1 VSSSGAETTVG
12 VIGLGAIGAGV
23 AGAVARSP
31 FRLVVC
37 DVRPEATAP
46 FADAAKVAVDPAEVG
61 SLADVVVVCVVDD
74 DQVRSVLAPPG
85 GALGNMRKGGTVL
98 VLSTVSVATV
108 IDLAATAGERGV
120 AVVDCGVTGG
130 PSAAA
135 DGELV
140 SMVGGT
146 LTAVDRI
153 RPVLDTFSTLVVH
166 MGELG
171 TGLQAKL
178 ARNLVQYGAWAAAY
192 EGQLLAEAAGIELSK
207 LAQVIRASEKRIGGT
222 STLMFRD
229 TVRPFPPGTEPG
241 LVEAMRTAA
250 GLAHKDLGAAM
261 ELARSLGVQLP
272 LAELTDALADAVF
285 GMDPGDDESDGEDR

>member
-1 VSSSGAETTVG
+1 MAVAETTVG

-31 FRLVVC
+31 HRLVVC
-37 DVRPEATAP
+37 DVRPDATAR
-46 FADAAKVAVDPAEVG
+46 FADSAKVATDPHEVG
-61 SLADVVVVCVVDD
+61 ATSDVVVVAVVDD
-74 DQVRSVLAPPG
+74 EQVRSVLLPPD
-85 GALGNMRKGGTVL
+85 GALDALRRGASVL

-108 IDLAATAGERGV
+108 LEVAEVARQRGV

-140 SMVGGT
+140 SMVGGSVS
-146 LTAVDRI
+146 AVDRV

-178 ARNLVQYGAWAAAY
+178 ARNLVQYGAWLAAY
-192 EGQLLAEAAGIELSK
+192 QGQVLAEAAGIELSK
-207 LAQVIRASEKRIGGT
+207 LAQVIRASEKRIGGVT
-222 STLMFRD
+222 TLMFRD
-229 TVRPFPPGTEPG
+229 TVAPFPPGTEPG
-241 LVEAMRTAA
+241 LLDAMRTAA
-250 GLAHKDLGAAM
+250 GLAHKDLGAAR
-261 ELARSLGVQLP
+261 ELARALGVDVP
-272 LAELTDALADAVF
+272 LAELADALADDVF
-285 GMDPGDDESDGEDR
+285 GVGAPADLAPDPEQR